1 MVFRSVVRENRLR
14 ALFSDPT
21 RLKVVAVVV
30 DRNQSEQK
38 LMRKPHSADMDA
50 ASWKPWL
57 NSAGSD
63 AMRVNSP
70 LTRATKHSSGSDST
84 LLKYTCRR
92 RRP

>member
-1 MVFRSVVRENRLR
+1 MPR
-14 ALFSDPT
+14 ALLRDPT

-50 ASWKPWL
+50 ANWNPRL

-70 LTRATKHSSGSDST
+70 LTKATTHSSGSDSK
-84 LLKYTCRR
+84 LL
-92 RRP
+92 